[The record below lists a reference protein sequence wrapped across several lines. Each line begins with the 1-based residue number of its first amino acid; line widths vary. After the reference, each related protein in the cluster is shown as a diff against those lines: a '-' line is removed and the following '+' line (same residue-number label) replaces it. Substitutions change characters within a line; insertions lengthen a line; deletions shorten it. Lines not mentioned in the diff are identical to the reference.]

1 MEGYTRIWQVVRHAV
16 GGGYVTL
23 ARILDTEAVEWAV
36 LGGGVLGGGGGGS
49 LEAGRQMG
57 RLAVQAGAADGPTL
71 VSPNEL
77 DPEAMVGVVGAVGA
91 PAGGGV
97 HATPEQYGRAVTLL
111 QEKSGL
117 KLAALAANECGA
129 LATVNGW
136 LQSALLGIPVLDA
149 PCNGR
154 AHPTAVMGS
163 LGLHRD
169 PSYISRQ
176 AAVGGAKAAGNSF
189 ELYVTGSI
197 EVTASMVR
205 QASAVV
211 GGLVAVARNP
221 VTVIFQKKNGA
232 PGAISQCLALGRLM
246 TGALGGMMVARVA
259 ADFLGGTVAVAGVVG
274 KVSLR
279 TSSGFDAGTLT
290 VGDLGLTFWNEFM
303 TLETKGGRRLATFPD
318 LIALIDLTTGE
329 PLTTA
334 AVRQGQEVAV
344 LAVPKEK
351 LSLGAGMRD
360 PALLLPAE
368 KIVGKEMVR
377 YAFGIAKKEN
387 LTWN

>member
-1 MEGYTRIWQVVRHAV
+1 
-16 GGGYVTL
+16 
-23 ARILDTEAVEWAV
+23 
-36 LGGGVLGGGGGGS
+36 
-49 LEAGRQMG
+49 MG
-57 RLAVQAGAADGPTL
+57 RLAVQAGRAVGGTPSPDAKTTGPVL
-71 VSPNEL
+71 VSPGEL

-97 HATPEQYGRAVTLL
+97 HAAPEQYGRAVTLL

-117 KLAALAANECGA
+117 KLAALAANECGG
-129 LATVNGW
+129 LAAVNGW

-176 AAVGGAKAAGNSF
+176 AAVGGSGGAGGGTAGSGTGGASGGAGNSF

-197 EVTASMVR
+197 EVTASLVR

-221 VTVIFQKKNGA
+221 VTVAFQKLNGA

-246 TGALGGMMVARVA
+246 TSVRGGLAVARVA
-259 ADFLGGTVAVAGVVG
+259 ADFLDGAIAVAGVVG
-274 KVSLR
+274 RVSLK
-279 TSSGFDAGTLT
+279 TSGGFDAGTLT

-303 TLETKGGRRLATFPD
+303 TLEAKGGQRLATFPD
-318 LIALIDLTTGE
+318 LIALIDLSTAE
-329 PLTTA
+329 PITTA

-344 LAVPKEK
+344 LVVPQDR
-351 LSLGAGMRD
+351 LILGAGMRD

-368 KIVGKEMVR
+368 RIVGKEMVR
-377 YAFGIAKKEN
+377 YAFQAGRA
-387 LTWN
+387 